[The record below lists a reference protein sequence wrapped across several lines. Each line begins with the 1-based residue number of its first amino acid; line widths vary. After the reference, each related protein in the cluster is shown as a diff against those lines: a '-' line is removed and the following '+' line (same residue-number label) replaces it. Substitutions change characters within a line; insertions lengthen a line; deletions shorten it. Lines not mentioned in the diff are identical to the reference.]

1 MIKIVKADRE
11 NNYLLEDIN
20 SCIIEEMDEM
30 PIRPVRITKEFQENW
45 IRENICTFADATVRI
60 KEILSLAN
68 KTVTVIN
75 TVTLEEKEIE
85 FEIEGG
91 V

>member
-1 MIKIVKADRE
+1 MFKIAKFDRE
-11 NNYLLEDIN
+11 GDYLLEDIN
-20 SCIIEEMDEM
+20 SSIIEELTEM
-30 PIRPVRITKEFQENW
+30 PISPVIITKEFQETF
-45 IRENICTFADATVRI
+45 IKENIVTFADATIRI

-91 V
+91 I

>member
-1 MIKIVKADRE
+1 MVKIAKTDRE
-11 NNYLLEDIN
+11 GNYLLEDIN
-20 SCIIEEMDEM
+20 SGIIEEMEEM
-30 PIRPVRITKEFQENW
+30 PISPVIITKEFQENW
-45 IRENICTFADATVRI
+45 IKENICTFADASVRI
-60 KEILSLAN
+60 KEMLSLEN

-91 V
+91 I

>member
-1 MIKIVKADRE
+1 MVKIAKTDRE
-11 NNYLLEDIN
+11 GNYLLEDIN
-20 SCIIEEMDEM
+20 SSIIEEMEEM
-30 PIRPVRITKEFQENW
+30 PISPVIITKEFQENW
-45 IRENICTFADATVRI
+45 IKENICTFADATVRI
-60 KEILSLAN
+60 KEMLSLEN

-91 V
+91 I

>member
-1 MIKIVKADRE
+1 MITIAKVDRE
-11 NNYLLEDIN
+11 GNYLLEDIN
-20 SCIIEEMDEM
+20 SSIIEEMAEM
-30 PIRPVRITKEFQENW
+30 PISPVKITKEFQETF
-45 IRENICTFADATVRI
+45 IRENILTFADATVRI

-68 KTVTVIN
+68 KTVTVVN

>member
-1 MIKIVKADRE
+1 MVKIAKTDRE
-11 NNYLLEDIN
+11 GNYLLEDIN
-20 SCIIEEMDEM
+20 SSIIEEMAEM
-30 PIRPVRITKEFQENW
+30 PISPLRITKEFQENW
-45 IRENICTFADATVRI
+45 IKENICTFADATVRI
-60 KEILSLAN
+60 KEIISLEN

>member
-1 MIKIVKADRE
+1 MIKIAKIDRE

-20 SCIIEEMDEM
+20 SSIIEEMAEM
-30 PIRPVRITKEFQENW
+30 PISPIVITKEFQENW
-45 IRENICTFADATVRI
+45 LKENICTFADASVRI

-75 TVTLEEKEIE
+75 TVTLAEKEIE

>member
-1 MIKIVKADRE
+1 MVKIAKTDRE
-11 NNYLLEDIN
+11 GNYLLEDIN
-20 SCIIEEMDEM
+20 SSIIEEMEEM
-30 PIRPVRITKEFQENW
+30 PISPVIITKEFQENW
-45 IRENICTFADATVRI
+45 IRENICTFADASVRI
-60 KEILSLAN
+60 KEILSLVN

>member
-1 MIKIVKADRE
+1 MIKIATNDR
-11 NNYLLEDIN
+11 NGNYLLEDIN
-20 SCIIEEMDEM
+20 SSIIEEMAEM
-30 PIRPVRITKEFQENW
+30 PISPVIITKEFQENW
-45 IRENICTFADATVRI
+45 IKENICTFADATVRI
-60 KEILSLAN
+60 KEMLSLEN

-91 V
+91 I

>member
-1 MIKIVKADRE
+1 MIKIAKIDRE

-20 SCIIEEMDEM
+20 SSIIEEMAEM
-30 PIRPVRITKEFQENW
+30 PISPVVITKEFQENW
-45 IRENICTFADATVRI
+45 LKENICTFADASVRI

-75 TVTLEEKEIE
+75 TVTLAEKEIE

>member
-1 MIKIVKADRE
+1 MIKIAKVDRE
-11 NNYLLEDIN
+11 GNYLLEDIN
-20 SCIIEEMDEM
+20 SSIIEEMAEM
-30 PIRPVRITKEFQENW
+30 PISPIVITKNFQENW
-45 IRENICTFADATVRI
+45 LRENICTFADATTRI
-60 KEILSLAN
+60 KEILSLQN
-68 KTVTVIN
+68 KTVTVVN

>member
-1 MIKIVKADRE
+1 MVKIAKTDRE

-20 SCIIEEMDEM
+20 SSIIEEMAEM
-30 PIRPVRITKEFQENW
+30 PISPVIITKDFQENW
-45 IRENICTFADATVRI
+45 IRENICTFADASVRI
-60 KEILSLAN
+60 KEMLSLEN